1 MNVSFSLAFSGYS
14 PNSVLRSGQ
23 VVESIRWPRRSRLQ
37 RRVPE
42 VASARRCRRRR
53 RRVVILE
60 EFELCAQML
69 LWRGVLVLANA
80 PRGKRIGNRRKRE
93 ADAGDE
99 EQNVQEMTDEA
110 LPVLLLTYARARQ
123 G

>member
-1 MNVSFSLAFSGYS
+1 
-14 PNSVLRSGQ
+14 
-23 VVESIRWPRRSRLQ
+23 
-37 RRVPE
+37 
-42 VASARRCRRRR
+42 
-53 RRVVILE
+53 VILE

-93 ADAGDE
+93 TDAGDE
-99 EQNVQEMTDEA
+99 EQNVQEMIDEA
-110 LPVLLLTYARARQ
+110 LPALLLTCARARQ